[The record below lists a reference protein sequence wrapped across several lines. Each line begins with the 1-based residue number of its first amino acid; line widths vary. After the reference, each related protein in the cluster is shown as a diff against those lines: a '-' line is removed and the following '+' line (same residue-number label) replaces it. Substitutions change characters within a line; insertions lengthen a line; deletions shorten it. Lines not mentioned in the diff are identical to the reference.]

1 MLELRGMKGSERTY
15 PSPGEELLSP
25 QEIEPGIILPRHLVI
40 IPDGDRR
47 WAMEKGLP
55 ASEGHRQGAKAAER
69 LIRVSRDW
77 GIQTLT
83 LWGMSTDNVEKR
95 SPQEISALMGIFENL
110 FTDKKIVTEAM
121 EEDVRIRHI
130 GRRDRIA
137 ELRPSLL
144 RAIEEIEEKTKESK
158 RYNLVIALDY
168 GGRDELIRAFKDI
181 AKGIKDGLIEPGE
194 INEELVSLHLDTAG
208 LPDPDLIVRTS
219 GEQRT
224 SGILIFQG
232 ALSELHF
239 YDSSVNFPDLTP
251 ELLREALLDFGKRE
265 RRFGGDAKKKK

>member
-1 MLELRGMKGSERTY
+1 MSDPERITD
-15 PSPGEELLSP
+15 SSSGKLLSS
-25 QEIEPGIILPRHLVI
+25 QEIEPGIVLPRHLVI
-40 IPDGDRR
+40 VPDGDRR
-47 WAMEKGLP
+47 WAMKRGLP
-55 ASEGHRQGAKAAER
+55 ASEGHRQGAKAAEK
-69 LIRVSRDW
+69 LIRACRDW

-95 SPQEISALMGIFENL
+95 SPQEVSALMGIFEHL
-110 FTDKKIVTEAM
+110 FTDRKIVTEAM
-121 EEDVRIRHI
+121 EEEVRIRHI

-144 RAIEEIEEKTKESK
+144 KAIEEIEERTKENR
-158 RYNLVIALDY
+158 RYNLVIAIDY

-181 AKGIKDGLIEPGE
+181 AQGIKDGLIEPGE
-194 INEELVSLHLDTAG
+194 IDEELVSLYLDTAG

-251 ELLREALLDFGKRE
+251 ELLKEALLDFSKRE
-265 RRFGGDAKKKK
+265 RRFGGDAKKKR